1 MSSFSS
7 VAIKELLKR
16 SDDDERKS
24 LIIMPFLDPKAII
37 EDKSNS
43 IDLRL
48 GFEFITIRKG
58 ELATLDVEDRQLEA
72 TIGKFYERIYVRPGQ
87 KFVLHP
93 RELVLGITLE
103 YIRLPLDVLAYVI
116 GRSSWGRLGLIIA
129 TATVIH
135 PGFKGCITLELVNHG
150 DIPIVLYPGCLICQL
165 VLHEVQPPQKKPYEG
180 KYSGL
185 VGPTSPEF
193 SKIYKDKDLRRWLPS
208 STKES

>member
-1 MSSFSS
+1 
-7 VAIKELLKR
+7 
-16 SDDDERKS
+16 
-24 LIIMPFLDPKAII
+24 
-37 EDKSNS
+37 
-43 IDLRL
+43 
-48 GFEFITIRKG
+48 
-58 ELATLDVEDRQLEA
+58 
-72 TIGKFYERIYVRPGQ
+72 
-87 KFVLHP
+87 
-93 RELVLGITLE
+93 
-103 YIRLPLDVLAYVI
+103 LDVLAYVI

-150 DIPIVLYPGCLICQL
+150 DIPIELYPGCFICQL

-180 KYSGL
+180 KYSGW